1 MTIRHLTS
9 YLADTAAMHPDRVA
23 VVDASG
29 LRATYAELNRRSN
42 ALAAQLAGRGVGPG
56 DRVAVVLPKSI
67 ASLVSF
73 FAVLKTGAAY
83 VPVDASAPPDRSRRI
98 LSDCAA
104 TALIIHADVQ
114 KNWPECLEPHPRF
127 KALVIEGTDC
137 LNSDATVLSFEEA
150 VRMDQEPPPTEGDLD
165 DLAYIIYTSGSTG
178 TPKGAMMTHRNA
190 IAYIEWCSTFLAA
203 TSLDQ
208 FSSQPPFHFDASV
221 QDIYVT
227 VKHGATV
234 HLISDDLGKRPR
246 DLARFIEE
254 RKISICFS
262 TPSALTVLLHF
273 GDLGSHDMSSLR
285 MVMFGGEVFPVKHLR
300 ALKEH
305 WRCSALLRRPSRKRA
320 TMTRTPTL

>member
-23 VVDASG
+23 
-29 LRATYAELNRRSN
+29 
-42 ALAAQLAGRGVGPG
+42 G
-56 DRVAVVLPKSI
+56 DRRQRPARDVRRGSIGGRMRGGTTGRAWRWSGDREAVVLPKSI

-137 LNSDATVLSFEEA
+137 LNSDATALSFEEA
-150 VRMDQEPPPTEGDLD
+150 VRMDQDPPSAEGDLD

-190 IAYIEWCSTFLAA
+190 IAYIEWCSSFLAA

-234 HLISDDLGKRPR
+234 HLIPDDLGSGRAISPGSSKS
-246 DLARFIEE
+246 AR
-254 RKISICFS
+254 
-262 TPSALTVLLHF
+262 SASVSQPLQ
-273 GDLGSHDMSSLR
+273 R
-285 MVMFGGEVFPVKHLR
+285 
-300 ALKEH
+300 
-305 WRCSALLRRPSRKRA
+305 
-320 TMTRTPTL
+320 